1 MGQRLLA
8 PPSVISRASVRTRL
22 LLVAL
27 VPVLAIL
34 PILLFLIFYWGVAY
48 YDRLLTFKVSSD
60 LAVAHQYFTRVVD
73 RIGLDISGLGAS
85 HPFVMALRQDH
96 GADLQRFLAEKKA
109 ALNLD
114 FLDFLDPRGQLLVSS
129 QGGRL
134 SRQNDANWPVVRR
147 AIAGHT
153 STEIDVYD
161 QEQLR
166 RLGESVAQ
174 QARLELVATPNAAPT
189 GKRVETRGMII
200 HSAAPVLDDKG
211 RLLGIIEGGVLL
223 NRNLRFVD
231 TINHLV
237 YPRGSLPSGS
247 EGTATL
253 FLDDVRIATNVRLFG
268 KRRALGTR
276 ASQVVRDQVL
286 GQGKTWLDRA
296 FVVHDWYISAYEPIK
311 DSFGSRVGM
320 LYVGYLE
327 APFRQAK
334 EAAIGLIVL
343 LFASVCGAGVFFSLR
358 VAREIYRPLKN
369 MNRTMTAVEQGD
381 LAARTGVTEGRE
393 ELGNLARHLDQLLD
407 TVQQQNGELK
417 SWADD
422 LDRKVVARTAELE
435 QANQLLV
442 ATQRQLALSE
452 KLAAIGEITAGVAHE
467 INNPVAVMQGNLDVL
482 RETLGDHAGPVE
494 GELLLL
500 DQQIQR
506 IATIVT
512 KLLQF
517 ASPSEFAGYVEPISA
532 DEAVA
537 DSLFLVSHLLKRAD
551 IRVSQHKGATR
562 LVSIN
567 KNELQQVLINLFTN
581 AIHAMAGGGELNIE
595 TSDWNDKEGSRGGV
609 DIRVADTG
617 IGISKENLGRV
628 FDAFFTTKHQGGT
641 GLGLSISYTLVARYG
656 GSISVDSREGLGTV
670 FTVRLVE

>member
-60 LAVAHQYFTRVVD
+60 LAVAHQYFIRVVD

-581 AIHAMAGGGELNIE
+581 AIHAMTGGGELSIE
-595 TSDWNDKEGSRGGV
+595 TSNWDDEASGRGGV